1 MIDCGVFNP
10 KLYVYITHTQAPGI
24 LWEEKL
30 EKIHEPKEMKAL
42 LRKQKETK
50 PPKQNQTN
58 GHGIH
63 DVIASAIT
71 IEGGAVIMHGG
82 EAREAPSLPDR
93 TLAI

>member
-50 PPKQNQTN
+50 PPKQN
-58 GHGIH
+58 
-63 DVIASAIT
+63 
-71 IEGGAVIMHGG
+71 
-82 EAREAPSLPDR
+82 
-93 TLAI
+93 